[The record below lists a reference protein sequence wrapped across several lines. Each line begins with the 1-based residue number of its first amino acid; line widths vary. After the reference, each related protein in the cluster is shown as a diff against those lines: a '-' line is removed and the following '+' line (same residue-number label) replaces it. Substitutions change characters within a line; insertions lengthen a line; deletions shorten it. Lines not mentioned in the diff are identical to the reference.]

1 MESDLPLLPD
11 GNATLNAAE
20 VGDDAQTPQC
30 GSARAAVRSGV
41 MHALTGLW
49 ARASGVDGPLATG
62 LSIAEV
68 LDQAISPKGSSW
80 IGPSRV
86 PESERRRPGCL
97 APRGDA
103 EAVLPGN
110 SDDAHDDALT
120 SSTCPAW
127 ALNAS
132 EMIPY
137 SSESVSSCNVATLRT
152 TTAAIPIM

>member
-20 VGDDAQTPQC
+20 VGDDAQC
-30 GSARAAVRSGV
+30 ASARAAVRSGV

-62 LSIAEV
+62 EV

-80 IGPSRV
+80 IGPSRL
-86 PESERRRPGCL
+86 PECDRPGCL
-97 APRGDA
+97 APRGNA
-103 EAVLPGN
+103 EAVFLGN

-120 SSTCPAW
+120 S
-127 ALNAS
+127 
-132 EMIPY
+132 
-137 SSESVSSCNVATLRT
+137 
-152 TTAAIPIM
+152 